1 MVSKLATV
9 GEMAPFRFVRPV
21 FRRVLGFI
29 RQQQKARV
37 IKKLEAR
44 WKATA
49 KEDRS
54 SPDPATSTKI
64 SIGVINL
71 PHRTDRLAQ
80 VSGEMKRLG
89 VEDYQLIEGVLGKDL
104 YPDIPGDFSGAIGC
118 NLAHSRAV
126 KELHTADAHA
136 VLVCEDDVEFL
147 VEWNEIEEL
156 IEEFLGNEQLD
167 VLCLAG
173 RVRGSKV
180 DIGGGLYLAT
190 GIVGQACY
198 VVKPHMVDI
207 LSDLWTSGVKDL
219 AKLRLRGKNDIAWN
233 RLQTRSA
240 LFAYPQKK
248 IAQQRPS
255 YSDIQG
261 RMMPVQDS
269 T

>member
-1 MVSKLATV
+1 MVSKLAKV
-9 GEMAPFRFVRPV
+9 GEMAPFRFVRPS

-29 RQQQKARV
+29 RKQRKAQDLR
-37 IKKLEAR
+37 KLEAR
-44 WKATA
+44 WNETV
-49 KEDRS
+49 KESRS
-54 SPDPATSTKI
+54 VREPSTSSKI

-80 VSGEMKRLG
+80 VSSEMQRLG
-89 VEDYQLIEGVLGKDL
+89 VEDYQLIEGVLGRDL

-126 KELHTADAHA
+126 KELNTTDAHA
-136 VLVCEDDVEFL
+136 ILVCEDDVEFL
-147 VEWNEIEEL
+147 VGWSEINEL
-156 IEEFLGNEQLD
+156 IEEFLASEQLD

-173 RVRGSKV
+173 RVRGSKM

-207 LSDLWTSGVKDL
+207 LSDVWTSGVQDL

-233 RLQTRSA
+233 QLQTTSA
-240 LFAYPQKK
+240 LFAFPQKK

-261 RMMPVQDS
+261 RMMPTQES